1 MPVPTAI
8 HWEYLL
14 NSMDKDD
21 VENLII
27 VDIDDTCLDTIS
39 GFIKWLGKHN
49 RLATVSGNA
58 ITSRSL
64 MGDWLGISDDLAS
77 HWMRDFCERSWE
89 WGALYPIK
97 KSQHAISELYQNDW
111 NFIGFTR
118 GASTM
123 DRGTL
128 RRANLELMFPGTFEE
143 LFTMPM
149 GANVY
154 PLIKD
159 YSPAICITADV
170 PVAVASA
177 QAGHITYLLD
187 QPWNRE
193 YNDLTMRRFNNWEEI
208 LDALDKLQQNLT

>member
-1 MPVPTAI
+1 
-8 HWEYLL
+8 
-14 NSMDKDD
+14 MDKDD
-21 VENLII
+21 IENLII

-49 RLATVSGNA
+49 RLGTVTGNPFV
-58 ITSRSL
+58 SRSL
-64 MGDWLGISDDLAS
+64 MGDWLGVTDDLAT

-97 KSQHAISELYQNDW
+97 ESQKAVIDLYNNDW
-111 NFIGFTR
+111 NFIGITR
-118 GASTM
+118 GASTI

-128 RRANLELMFPGTFEE
+128 RRANLELIFPGMFEE
-143 LFTMPM
+143 LFTMPL

-159 YSPAICITADV
+159 YAPSICITADV

-177 QAGHITYLLD
+177 QAGHITYLID

-193 YNDLTMRRFNNWEEI
+193 YNDLSVRRFNSWSEI
-208 LDALDKLQQNLT
+208 VDALDDLQKNLA

>member
-1 MPVPTAI
+1 
-8 HWEYLL
+8 
-14 NSMDKDD
+14 MDKDD
-21 VENLII
+21 IENLII
-27 VDIDDTCLDTIS
+27 VDLDDTCLDTLS

-49 RLATVSGNA
+49 RLSTAAANP

-64 MGDWLGISDDLAS
+64 LGDWLGISDDLAT

-89 WGALYPIK
+89 WGALYPVKQAQQI
-97 KSQHAISELYQNDW
+97 IPELYLNDW
-111 NFIGFTR
+111 NFIAISR
-118 GASTM
+118 GASTI

-128 RRANLELMFPGTFEE
+128 RRANLELIFPGMFEE
-143 LFTMPM
+143 VYAMPM

-159 YSPAICITADV
+159 YSPAICITADI

-187 QPWNRE
+187 QPWNRD
-193 YNDLTMRRFNNWEEI
+193 YNNLSVRRFNTWEEI
-208 LDALDKLQQNLT
+208 AHALDNLQKSLA

>member
-1 MPVPTAI
+1 
-8 HWEYLL
+8 
-14 NSMDKDD
+14 MDKDD

-64 MGDWLGISDDLAS
+64 MGDWLGITDDLAT

-89 WGALYPIK
+89 WGTLLPTKQSQQVISDLY
-97 KSQHAISELYQNDW
+97 SNDW
-111 NFIGFTR
+111 NFIGITR
-118 GASTM
+118 GASTI
-123 DRGTL
+123 DRGVL
-128 RRANLELMFPGTFEE
+128 RRANLELMFPGMFEE
-143 LFTMPM
+143 LYAMPM

-159 YSPAICITADV
+159 YSPAICITAE
-170 PVAVASA
+170 VAVATASA
-177 QAGHITYLLD
+177 QAGHITYLID

-193 YNDLTMRRFNNWEEI
+193 FNDLSVRRFKSWNEI
-208 LDALDKLQQNLT
+208 YQALDNLQKNLA

>member
-1 MPVPTAI
+1 MG
-8 HWEYLL
+8 
-14 NSMDKDD
+14 KGD

-27 VDIDDTCLDTIS
+27 VDIDDTCLDTVT
-39 GFIKWLGKHN
+39 GFIKWLNKHN
-49 RLATVSGNA
+49 RLNKVAGNS

-64 MGDWLGISDDLAS
+64 LGDWLGVTDDLAT

-89 WGALYPIK
+89 WGALYPTK
-97 KSQHAISELYQNDW
+97 KAQPVIADLYNGNW
-111 NFIGFTR
+111 NFIAISR
-118 GASTM
+118 GASTI

-128 RRANLELMFPGTFEE
+128 RRANLELVFPGIFEE
-143 LFTMPM
+143 LYTMPL

-159 YSPAICITADV
+159 YAPSICVTADIS
-170 PVAVASA
+170 VAISSA

-193 YNDLTMRRFNNWEEI
+193 YNELSARRFDSWTEIFEVLNNQ
-208 LDALDKLQQNLT
+208 QQNLA